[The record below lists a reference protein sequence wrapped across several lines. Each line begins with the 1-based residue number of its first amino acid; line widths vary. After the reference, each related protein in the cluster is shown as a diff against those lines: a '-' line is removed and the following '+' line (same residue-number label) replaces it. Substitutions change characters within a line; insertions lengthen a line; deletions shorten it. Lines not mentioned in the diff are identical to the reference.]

1 MNYLTDPFS
10 TQIMGIVNVT
20 PDSFFDGGKHFSTE
34 QAVEHG
40 IKLYEEGA
48 DILDIG
54 GESTRP
60 SSLRV
65 SEEEE
70 LRRVIPVIEQ
80 LRTQV
85 PITLSI
91 DTMKTNVA
99 AAAIAAGA
107 TLINDVTG
115 FRDPAMREVAAS
127 APDVRLCVMH
137 MQGTP
142 ETMQMHPHY
151 PEGVVNAILAWFEGR
166 IEELL
171 QVGIREENIILDPGI
186 GFGKTAEQ
194 NLEIIAHLSTFKALG
209 FPVLLGV
216 SRKSFLQK
224 ILKKSATESLSST
237 LAVNTIGV
245 LSQVD
250 IIRVHDVREHREMID
265 LVGHCTKG
273 LYRGINADSRSHH

>member
-1 MNYLTDPFS
+1 MN

-20 PDSFFDGGKHFSTE
+20 PDSFFDGGRHFSTE
-34 QAVEHG
+34 AAVVHG

-48 DILDIG
+48 DLLDIG

-60 SSLRV
+60 GSPRV

-80 LRTQV
+80 LRTKV
-85 PITLSI
+85 PIPLSI
-91 DTMKTNVA
+91 DTMKAPVA

-115 FRDPAMREVAAS
+115 FRGLAMREVAAS
-127 APDVRLCVMH
+127 APEVHVCVMH

-142 ETMQMHPHY
+142 ETMQANPQY
-151 PEGVVNAILAWFEGR
+151 PEGVVPAILVWFEQR
-166 IEELL
+166 IEELR
-171 QVGIREENIILDPGI
+171 QAGIREENIILDPGI
-186 GFGKTAEQ
+186 GFGKTVEQ
-194 NLEIIAHLSTFKALG
+194 NLEIIAHLASFKSLG
-209 FPVLLGV
+209 FPILLGI

-224 ILKKSATESLSST
+224 ILKKSATESLSAT
-237 LAVNTIGV
+237 LIVNTIGV

-250 IIRVHDVREHREMID
+250 MIRVHDVREHREMID
-265 LVGHCTKG
+265 LVASIRHGSNSCDG
-273 LYRGINADSRSHH
+273 R